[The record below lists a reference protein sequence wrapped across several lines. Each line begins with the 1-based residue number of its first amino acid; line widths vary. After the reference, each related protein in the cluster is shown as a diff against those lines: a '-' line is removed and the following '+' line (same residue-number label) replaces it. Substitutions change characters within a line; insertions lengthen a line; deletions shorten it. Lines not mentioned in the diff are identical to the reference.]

1 MTETAVVNNAV
12 RAAAPQS
19 RDAREEHNA
28 FLIILYMYLRD
39 IKNQDASTDAGLN
52 KLLLMMSQFDNQ
64 KDIVADKQK
73 ALQALI
79 DGQKATGDMSK
90 VKEIQAAMSDV
101 QAEQAKLF
109 EIRGKMNLV
118 FKVEIDPC
126 QDMIRQDSVMFG
138 GILKN
143 YLITERTR

>member
-1 MTETAVVNNAV
+1 MTAIVSNSVHAP
-12 RAAAPQS
+12 APQTG
-19 RDAREEHNA
+19 DAKEVHNA
-28 FLIILYMYLRD
+28 FLIILMMFLRD

-52 KLLLMMSQFDNQ
+52 KLLLMTSQFDNQ

-73 ALQALI
+73 ALKALI
-79 DGQKATGDMSK
+79 DSQTPGDMSK
-90 VKEIQAAMSDV
+90 VQAIQAAMSDV

-109 EIRGKMNLV
+109 GMRGEMNQV

-126 QDMIRQDSVMFG
+126 QDMIRQNCAMFG